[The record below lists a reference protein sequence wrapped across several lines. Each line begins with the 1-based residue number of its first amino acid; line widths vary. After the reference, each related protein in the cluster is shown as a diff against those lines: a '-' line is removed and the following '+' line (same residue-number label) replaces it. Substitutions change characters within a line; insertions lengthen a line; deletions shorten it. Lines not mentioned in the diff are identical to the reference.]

1 MHGKP
6 FGGQPDGERSS
17 RVLSAAAQPLA
28 DALANGHATAG
39 LPPHLDAGRVRRWF
53 DLLGWAEATGHY
65 TYQTPLEGRSGPRV
79 RVDGQELL
87 MISAYDYLGL
97 IGHPAIEEAAVAAVR
112 RYGTGT
118 GGVRLLT
125 GTSDLHRRL
134 EERLAAFKGTEAAV
148 TFSSGYLAN
157 VGIIPALVGPGDRV
171 LLDARAHRSLV
182 AGCRLAGVPYR
193 FFAHND
199 VAALERKLARAP
211 ASGTLLI
218 VVEGVY
224 SMDGDV
230 CPLPEI
236 VALKERYGAALLV
249 DEAHSFG
256 VLGASGRGVDEH
268 FGIPPGRVDFWVG
281 SLSKAIPANGGFVA
295 ASAAASLY
303 LQHEAAPFV
312 FSSAQCPA
320 AAAAALAALDIIDAE
335 PERIDAARH
344 NADVLRAGLRGLG
357 FDIGASASPI
367 VPVLL
372 GDELTAW
379 KAARFLLDEGILATA
394 VAPPAVP
401 RGAARLRLCATASH
415 TPADIAEVLRA
426 FSKLRQRAE
435 HG

>member
-1 MHGKP
+1 MAREP
-6 FGGQPDGERSS
+6 FAARLAGGRSG
-17 RVLSAAAQPLA
+17 RVLSASARPLA
-28 DALANGHATAG
+28 DALANGYAAAA
-39 LPPHLDAGRVRRWF
+39 LPPHLDTGRVRRWF

-65 TYQTPLEGRSGPRV
+65 TYQAPLEGHSGPHV
-79 RVDGQELL
+79 RVDGHDLL

-97 IGHPAIEEAAVAAVR
+97 IGHRAVEEAAVAAVR
-112 RYGTGT
+112 RYGTGS

-134 EERLAAFKGTEAAV
+134 EERVAAFKGTEAAV

-157 VGIIPALVGPGDRV
+157 IGIIPALVGPSDRV
-171 LLDARAHRSLV
+171 LLDGRAHRSLV

-211 ASGTLLI
+211 AAGTLLI

-256 VLGASGRGVDEH
+256 VLGATGRGVDQH
-268 FGIPPGRVDFWVG
+268 FGIPPEKVDFWVG
-281 SLSKAIPANGGFVA
+281 SLSTAVPANGGFVA
-295 ASAAASLY
+295 VSAAAALY

-320 AAAAALAALDIIDAE
+320 ATAAALAALDVIAAE
-335 PERIDAARH
+335 PERIAAARH
-344 NADVLRAGLRGLG
+344 NADVLRAGLRDLG
-357 FDIGASASPI
+357 FDTGASASPI

-372 GDELTAW
+372 GDELAAW

-394 VAPPAVP
+394 VVPPAVP
-401 RGAARLRLCATASH
+401 RGAARLRLCATAGH
-415 TPADIAEVLRA
+415 TRADMAEVLRA
-426 FSKLRQRAE
+426 FAKLRLRAD
-435 HG
+435 HA